1 MKAFGRLLLATALI
15 VPAGLMTAQSA
26 GATPKNTA
34 TCTAN
39 TGTLHLS
46 PGVRS
51 TDKASQTI
59 RNFTAGSINNPTNP
73 GTIDGCHGIGIDG
86 NTGGTFAFNL
96 AGAGGVT

>member
-1 MKAFGRLLLATALI
+1 MGRASGCKTQGVGNESIWAVAARDRVL

-26 GATPKNTA
+26 GATPKDTA

-51 TDKASQTI
+51 TDKAGQ
-59 RNFTAGSINNPTNP
+59 
-73 GTIDGCHGIGIDG
+73 
-86 NTGGTFAFNL
+86 
-96 AGAGGVT
+96 